1 MDQGETEE
9 EAGGIARGFEGYA
22 DFLTDIKGRI
32 QTAQVR
38 AALSLSREVVW
49 LYWQIGDEV
58 RQRQARHGWGA
69 KVVDRLA
76 VDLKAAFPGVEGFSP
91 RNLRYMRAFAE
102 AYPDSAI
109 VQQLLH
115 NSPLPWGHHVR
126 LLDRVKDADQRLWYI
141 RAAHEHGW
149 SRVVLEHQIGSGL
162 YGRQGQA
169 LTNFS
174 RALPPPQS
182 DLAQQILKDPYNFDF
197 LTLGP
202 DAQER
207 HLEHGLLAHLQ
218 KFLLEMG
225 TGFSFVASQHHL
237 EVGGKDYYLD
247 LLFYHL
253 RLRCFVVVDLKMTE
267 FVPEFAGKMNF
278 YLSAVDDLMRHATD
292 APSLGL
298 ILCKT
303 REQVTVEYALR
314 NNATP
319 IGVAGFRVTDA
330 LPDDLLDSLP
340 TVGQIEAELS
350 RMPDDGAARP
360 G

>member
-1 MDQGETEE
+1 MSQETTL
-9 EAGGIARGFEGYA
+9 AFEGYA

-58 RQRQARHGWGA
+58 RQRQAQHGWGA

-76 VDLKAAFPGVEGFSP
+76 ADLKASFPGVEGFSQ
-91 RNLRYMRAFAE
+91 RNLKYMRAFAE

-115 NSPLPWGHHVR
+115 NWPLPWGHHVR
-126 LLDRVKDADQRLWYI
+126 LLDRVKDADQRLWYL

-149 SRVVLEHQIGSGL
+149 SRAILEHQIESGL

-169 LTNFS
+169 QTNFS

-197 LTLGP
+197 LTLGA

-207 HLEHGLLAHLQ
+207 HLERGLLGHLQ

-225 TGFSFVASQHHL
+225 AGFSFVGSQHHL

-267 FVPEFAGKMNF
+267 FQPEFSGKMNF
-278 YLSAVDDLMRHATD
+278 YLSAVDDLLRHPTD
-292 APSLGL
+292 APSVGL

-303 REQVTVEYALR
+303 HEGVTVEYALR
-314 NNATP
+314 NTGTP
-319 IGVAGFRVTDA
+319 IGVAAFHVTDA
-330 LPDDLLDSLP
+330 LPSEMLDSLP
-340 TVGQIEAELS
+340 TVQQIEAELS
-350 RMPDDGAARP
+350 QAADEED
-360 G
+360 

>member
-1 MDQGETEE
+1 MSQETVP
-9 EAGGIARGFEGYA
+9 AFEGYA
-22 DFLTDIKGRI
+22 DFLSDIKGRI

-76 VDLKAAFPGVEGFSP
+76 ADLKASFPGVEGFSP
-91 RNLRYMRAFAE
+91 RNLKYMSAFA
-102 AYPDSAI
+102 AANPDPAI

-126 LLDRVKDADQRLWYI
+126 LLDRVKDADQRLWYV
-141 RAAHEHGW
+141 RAAHEYGW
-149 SRVVLEHQIGSGL
+149 SRAILEHQIESGL

-174 RALPPPQS
+174 RALPPRQS
-182 DLAQQILKDPYNFDF
+182 DLAQQILKDQDNFDF
-197 LTLGP
+197 LTLGA
-202 DAQER
+202 DAQEQ
-207 HLEHGLLAHLQ
+207 HLEHGLLGHLQ
-218 KFLLEMG
+218 RFLLEMG
-225 TGFSFVASQHHL
+225 AGFSFVGSQHHL

-267 FVPEFAGKMNF
+267 FQPEFSGKMNF
-278 YLSAVDDLMRHATD
+278 YLSAVDDLLRHPMD
-292 APSLGL
+292 APSVGL
-298 ILCKT
+298 ILCRT
-303 REQVTVEYALR
+303 HDGVTVEYALR
-314 NNATP
+314 NTGTP
-319 IGVAGFRVTDA
+319 IGVAAFHVTDA
-330 LPDDLLDSLP
+330 LPVEMLDSLP
-340 TVGQIEAELS
+340 TVQQIEAELS
-350 RMPDDGAARP
+350 QAANEEN
-360 G
+360 